1 MTISE
6 KKKLLEQYR
15 DILAELQRQKDEYNR
30 VMTAA
35 TRITPILNGM
45 PRGGKGEDRI
55 GSAAERLVDIEKR
68 IADEVRKLCH
78 ERERLLRMVNS
89 VEESRLRLILNLRY
103 IDGMP
108 LLKVADKVNYS
119 YMQTRRL
126 LYQALEKIKDV
137 DGDE

>member
-15 DILAELQRQKDEYNR
+15 DIEAEIQRQKDEYNR

-35 TRITPILNGM
+35 TRITPILSGM
-45 PRGGKGEDRI
+45 PRGGNGEDRI

-68 IADEVRKLCH
+68 IADEVRRLCQV
-78 ERERLLRMVNS
+78 RERLLRMVNS

-103 IDGMP
+103 IDGMT

>member
-1 MTISE
+1 MTTIE
-6 KKKLLEQYR
+6 KKRLLEQYR
-15 DILAELQRQKDEYNR
+15 DIEAEIQRQKDEYNR

-35 TRITPILNGM
+35 TRITPVLNGM
-45 PRGGKGEDRI
+45 PRGGNGEDRI

-68 IADEVRKLCH
+68 IANEVRRLCRV
-78 ERERLLRMVNS
+78 RERLLRMVNS

-103 IDGMP
+103 IDGIP
-108 LLKVADKVNYS
+108 LIKVADKVNYS